1 MRAPGH
7 SAPARAPAIAP
18 ETRLVPV
25 RGGARGARSS
35 SGTIDE
41 VRSAA
46 SLLSSCWPL
55 LLLSC
60 DGEGVSASRPT
71 DVGARACI
79 AHTDCVG
86 GRCVA
91 GLCQSIVSLDGS
103 ASVPDA
109 APEARADGGSAPD
122 ASVLADV
129 GAFDASA
136 MERGDAGRGDAAAAL
151 DAAQPIDAGNAAG
164 PVPRGQYE
172 YRRVTLAELPSDRE
186 LSSVAVSP
194 DGRALVAGA
203 SSGEL
208 FFLERAPEAWVR
220 TVRLPLG
227 GLARVRPSALA
238 FDPADGSLLVAATA
252 WSRSGAAEG
261 RLYRVSARGENL
273 TELGV
278 LAGTELVALKLDAG
292 AARWVV
298 AGARTVGGGSGA
310 ISFSSFDPST
320 GALTQL
326 GQAIVGPGCEDGAL
340 VADGLGGLGAAYA
353 CGRNGGAVGLRE
365 GSGAFV
371 SGPAVGNTSRIAARP
386 QRDYAL
392 AVTWSAN
399 RLLRYAQGE
408 WSVGA
413 AALDLGARGA
423 YEVGFS
429 DDGRRALIIGQYRED
444 TGLATVL
451 EYRHELFAM
460 DALTDV
466 SIPAFDAPPWQAAS
480 GVMLHQ
486 AAFVPG
492 TDCGYIVGGCSAGGC
507 LHGYLV
513 AFRILNGRGC

>member
-1 MRAPGH
+1 MK
-7 SAPARAPAIAP
+7 
-18 ETRLVPV
+18 
-25 RGGARGARSS
+25 GGAHGETFS
-35 SGTIDE
+35 SGIIEE
-41 VRSAA
+41 VRAAA
-46 SLLSSCWPL
+46 SLLASCWPL
-55 LLLSC
+55 LLASC
-60 DGEGVSASRPT
+60 DGEGVSAARSA
-71 DVGARACI
+71 DAGALGCI
-79 AHTDCVG
+79 AHTDCFG

-91 GLCQSIVSLDGS
+91 GLCRSLESSDAS
-103 ASVPDA
+103 ASLLDA
-109 APEARADGGSAPD
+109 EPEAHPDGGSAAD
-122 ASVLADV
+122 ASGLDEA
-129 GAFDASA
+129 GAFDTGAEA
-136 MERGDAGRGDAAAAL
+136 AGDAGRADAAEAL
-151 DAAQPIDAGNAAG
+151 DAAPHADAGSVAG

-172 YRRVTLAELPSDRE
+172 YRRVTLAELPSERE

-208 FFLERAPEAWVR
+208 FFLQRAPEAWVR
-220 TVRLPLG
+220 TVRLALG
-227 GLARVRPSALA
+227 GAVRVRPSALA

-252 WSRSGAAEG
+252 WSRSGAPEG
-261 RLYRVSARGENL
+261 RLHRVGARGENL
-273 TELGV
+273 VDLGV
-278 LAGTELVALKLDAG
+278 LPGIEIVALEPDAS
-292 AARWVV
+292 AARWVI

-310 ISFSSFDPST
+310 IAFWSLDPSS
-320 GALTQL
+320 GALAQL

-340 VADGLGGLGAAYA
+340 VADGLGGQGAAYV
-353 CGRNGGAVGLRE
+353 CGRNGGAVGLRD
-365 GSGAFV
+365 GTGAFV
-371 SGPAVGNTSRIAARP
+371 NGPAVGNTSRIAARP

-429 DDGRRALIIGQYRED
+429 DDGRRALIIGQYREG

-451 EYRHELFAM
+451 EYRHELFEM

-466 SIPAFDAPPWQAAS
+466 SIPAFDAAPWSAVS
-480 GVMLHQ
+480 GVTLHH